1 MRALKSRRPRGTAR
15 LPASRHTRRH
25 GQRTSASPLACP
37 TAASASVNGS
47 STRPSSP
54 SRRSATTVRSASR
67 CCLAGIFRC
76 THLFNGDGRRGPGSA
91 RSADPERAMG
101 PSARGTSSRTRA
113 RVAARVVSSR
123 AASFPSLTRGLRAR
137 RSQRTVHVCY
147 IRPRFPDGTL
157 AGVRRSR
164 ALRLTSNPPR
174 DSPDAH
180 RDGRIHEGPL
190 QARGRRTL
198 GALRPTPTARS
209 ARSRGALDTCV
220 PFSLGRGATRSSAG
234 IAAAPTRTRAATPD
248 RPSRAPS
255 RPFETSRGARGA
267 SPRPDA
273 RAESGES
280 RIASPHVAT
289 GIVSRRVEADS
300 E

>member
-1 MRALKSRRPRGTAR
+1 MRGGPLRALKSRRPRGTAR
-15 LPASRHTRRH
+15 LPASRHSRRH
-25 GQRTSASPLACP
+25 GQRTSAPPLACP
-37 TAASASVNGS
+37 TAASASVKGS
-47 STRPSSP
+47 STRPSWP

-113 RVAARVVSSR
+113 RVAARVVASQ

-147 IRPRFPDGTL
+147 IRPRFPDGTF

-174 DSPDAH
+174 DSSDAH

-220 PFSLGRGATRSSAG
+220 PFSLGGATRSSGA

-255 RPFETSRGARGA
+255 RPFGTSRDARGA
-267 SPRPDA
+267 SPRSDA
-273 RAESGES
+273 RAASGES

-289 GIVSRRVEADS
+289 GVV
-300 E
+300 